1 MTRAEE
7 TIREVFKNS
16 FLDLEYLELKEQSMS
31 IHAQEFAEFTSLNWW
46 SYDPESKL
54 WFGEGYP
61 MKKLTTSEL
70 YTIFNN
76 QNK

>member
-1 MTRAEE
+1 MTKAEQ
-7 TIREVFKNS
+7 TFKMN
-16 FLDLEYLELKEQSMS
+16 EGVLKPMS

-54 WFGEGYP
+54 WIGEGYP
-61 MKKLTTSEL
+61 YKKLTTSEL

>member
-1 MTRAEE
+1 MTRSEE
-7 TIREVFKNS
+7 FWTNEMDKTPIEI
-16 FLDLEYLELKEQSMS
+16 MS

-46 SYDPESKL
+46 SYDPESTL

-70 YTIFNN
+70 YTLFNN
-76 QNK
+76 QNKNCPL